1 MIRIQRLSSL
11 MELKSLIPWNQS
23 YSHPLIRN
31 EWLQL
36 FVVGCLTRKCQMV
49 DTLLGFLINQ
59 TYRKGHERR
68 SGGQC
73 DRARPRLK
81 TSVQYLDPKT
91 RAEVT
96 PVEGKQQPPF
106 SASRPTASA
115 SNPGK
120 DGSLHYGRR
129 TCPSSPKLD
138 DLR

>member
-1 MIRIQRLSSL
+1 
-11 MELKSLIPWNQS
+11 
-23 YSHPLIRN
+23 
-31 EWLQL
+31 
-36 FVVGCLTRKCQMV
+36 MV

-96 PVEGKQQPPF
+96 PVEGKQQTPLFRFPPN
-106 SASRPTASA
+106 SISIKPR
-115 SNPGK
+115 
-120 DGSLHYGRR
+120 
-129 TCPSSPKLD
+129 
-138 DLR
+138 